1 MSQYIYNFDL
11 IRLCYHSGLH
21 CDLSLRWHSGGRRAA
36 WGRRRRR
43 RGRRRPSLAT
53 PTPQAPRSRSRYQDG
68 LTFLDGFLGR
78 GSACS
83 AACCCFRGF
92 SSFICSKEGG
102 KEKAP
107 AKSGGG
113 RRRRKW
119 SKGKQKEKVNNAVL
133 FDQATTYDK
142 LLSEVI
148 YLSSCSLYYVL
159 CWLRCLSMSGI
170 SEQEHLRLSS
180 CNVAVIWHYHQAA
193 TWISDIDARRNSFVR
208 YWLP

>member
-1 MSQYIYNFDL
+1 MS
-11 IRLCYHSGLH
+11 
-21 CDLSLRWHSGGRRAA
+21 
-36 WGRRRRR
+36 
-43 RGRRRPSLAT
+43 
-53 PTPQAPRSRSRYQDG
+53 PTPLGPRSRSRYQDG
-68 LTFLDGFLGR
+68 LAFFDGFIGR
-78 GSACS
+78 RSACS

-180 CNVAVIWHYHQAA
+180 CNVAVI
-193 TWISDIDARRNSFVR
+193 
-208 YWLP
+208 

>member
-1 MSQYIYNFDL
+1 L
-11 IRLCYHSGLH
+11 
-21 CDLSLRWHSGGRRAA
+21 
-36 WGRRRRR
+36 
-43 RGRRRPSLAT
+43 
-53 PTPQAPRSRSRYQDG
+53 
-68 LTFLDGFLGR
+68 
-78 GSACS
+78 
-83 AACCCFRGF
+83 
-92 SSFICSKEGG
+92 SFICSKEGG

-113 RRRRKW
+113 RRRKW

-180 CNVAVIWHYHQAA
+180 CNVAVIGWTIIKQQHEFLILMQEE
-193 TWISDIDARRNSFVR
+193 ILSFVTDFPNSLSVGKA
-208 YWLP
+208 YAISELKMMLILLFQKSIQAWLLVEGMHLYLMLFILCSVPACLIPNSVI

>member
-1 MSQYIYNFDL
+1 VS
-11 IRLCYHSGLH
+11 
-21 CDLSLRWHSGGRRAA
+21 
-36 WGRRRRR
+36 
-43 RGRRRPSLAT
+43 
-53 PTPQAPRSRSRYQDG
+53 PTPLGPRSRS
-68 LTFLDGFLGR
+68 
-78 GSACS
+78 
-83 AACCCFRGF
+83 
-92 SSFICSKEGG
+92 SKDGG

-119 SKGKQKEKVNNAVL
+119 SKGKQKEKVNNAML
-133 FDQATTYDK
+133 FDQPTTYDK

-180 CNVAVIWHYHQAA
+180 CNVAVI
-193 TWISDIDARRNSFVR
+193 
-208 YWLP
+208 

>member
-1 MSQYIYNFDL
+1 MS
-11 IRLCYHSGLH
+11 
-21 CDLSLRWHSGGRRAA
+21 
-36 WGRRRRR
+36 
-43 RGRRRPSLAT
+43 
-53 PTPQAPRSRSRYQDG
+53 PTPLGPRSRSRYQDG
-68 LTFLDGFLGR
+68 LAFFDGFIGR

-92 SSFICSKEGG
+92 SSFICSKDGG

-180 CNVAVIWHYHQAA
+180 CNVAVI
-193 TWISDIDARRNSFVR
+193 
-208 YWLP
+208 

>member
-1 MSQYIYNFDL
+1 MLPSPLQDPPTT
-11 IRLCYHSGLH
+11 RS
-21 CDLSLRWHSGGRRAA
+21 
-36 WGRRRRR
+36 GRRRRR

-53 PTPQAPRSRSRYQDG
+53 LTPQGPRSRSRYQDG

-92 SSFICSKEGG
+92 SSFICRKEGG

-113 RRRRKW
+113 RRRKW
-119 SKGKQKEKVNNAVL
+119 SKGKQKEKVNTVL

-142 LLSEVI
+142 LLSEVTVRVVLHGSRAAAVRGMPQCMVNEHFVQNLFCKTELCAELWKEEKI
-148 YLSSCSLYYVL
+148 KEWHIRATSKQARLEAAIKTREWSNIAQNGRCSYSM
-159 CWLRCLSMSGI
+159 LR
-170 SEQEHLRLSS
+170 
-180 CNVAVIWHYHQAA
+180 
-193 TWISDIDARRNSFVR
+193 
-208 YWLP
+208 